1 VKTLT
6 AIACCLGLAGGTA
19 QANVNEV
26 QHRYDSARSL
36 CRAWH
41 SDTYCFVTEHRPTVL
56 RLRLTANH
64 HAERLRIDPP
74 FRHPAR
80 LSYSPTR
87 LDRALRFTHRLVARL
102 AREPTPER
110 EPPQPAVSDSP
121 LYGPF
126 MCIHRGEGAWD
137 SNTGNG
143 YYGGLQMDYEFMRS
157 YGPEYLA
164 RWGTADRWPP
174 AIQLL
179 VAYRAYASGRG
190 YNPWPNTARACGLL

>member
-126 MCIHRGEGAWD
+126 MCIAGRRRSSSSWRTAPTRPAAGTTRGQ
-137 SNTGNG
+137 T
-143 YYGGLQMDYEFMRS
+143 
-157 YGPEYLA
+157 
-164 RWGTADRWPP
+164 PP
-174 AIQLL
+174 G
-179 VAYRAYASGRG
+179 RAGCSSCTR
-190 YNPWPNTARACGLL
+190 RDVSVSL